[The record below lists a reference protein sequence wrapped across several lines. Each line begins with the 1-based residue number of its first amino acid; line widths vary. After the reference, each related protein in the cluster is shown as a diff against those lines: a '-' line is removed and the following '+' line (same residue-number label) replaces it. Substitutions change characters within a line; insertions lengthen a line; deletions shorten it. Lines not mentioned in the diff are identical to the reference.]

1 MLEEKMDNN
10 KHDTINSLIAAYL
23 GGNPSVEE
31 IQKLESWILESDEN
45 LAYYRQ
51 MKNLWETSAELNV
64 SPEEALDKV
73 MKRIDARPEKLSI
86 WFYLQRVAA
95 VLFIPLMIS
104 TLWLGLEKWDK
115 NDGEKPKNIRV
126 VAAFGTFTSLELP
139 DGSKVWLNSGS
150 SLQYPDK
157 FSSKNRTVNLVGEAY
172 FEVHSDLNS
181 PFFVNTPF
189 FVVKAT
195 GTHFNVSAY
204 QNWQYPSVTLVDGKV
219 SFQGINAK
227 QKDEKIAVLQPNQFL
242 RYDTLTGEVDIKNE
256 DIYKHIAWK
265 DGKLVFRNDLLSDVA
280 KKISL
285 QYNVDIEIT
294 GDQVKQY
301 RYRATFENETL
312 SELLA
317 LLKLTSPFDY
327 QEISPK
333 YLSDGSFTKKK
344 IIIFSTNKIKNY
356 EK

>member
-1 MLEEKMDNN
+1 MDNN
-10 KHDTINSLIAAYL
+10 THETVNNLIAACL
-23 GGNPSVEE
+23 GGNPSNEE
-31 IQKLESWILESDEN
+31 IQKLESWIRESDEN

-51 MKNLWETSAELNV
+51 MKNLWETSAEFSV

-73 MKRIDARPEKLSI
+73 LKRIEGKQKELSV
-86 WFYLQRVAA
+86 WFYLQKVAA

-104 TLWLGLEKWDK
+104 TLWLGLEKWDR
-115 NDGEKPKNIRV
+115 NDHEQAKNIMV

-157 FSSKNRTVNLVGEAY
+157 FSAKSRTVNLVGEAY
-172 FEVHSDLNS
+172 FEVHSDVNS

-219 SFQGINAK
+219 TFQGTNIK
-227 QKDEKIAVLQPNQFL
+227 GEDGKITALQPNQFL
-242 RYDTLTGEVDIKNE
+242 KYDTLTGEVDIKNE

-265 DGKLVFRNDLLSDVA
+265 DGKLVFR
-280 KKISL
+280 L
-285 QYNVDIEIT
+285 QYNVDIEIS

-333 YLSDGSFTKKK
+333 YLSDGSFTRKK
-344 IIIFSTNKIKNY
+344 IIIFSTNKIKNH